1 MSTPIS
7 DLSPSSKSL
16 VNNPQSV
23 STLSAISTD
32 RPSANAKKI
41 PYQDTVQAHY
51 LDLEAEI
58 ELLLQHLQ
66 SLSQQQLA
74 ATSPDKDN

>member
-1 MSTPIS
+1 MSTLIS
-7 DLSPSSKSL
+7 DLSPS

-23 STLSAISTD
+23 STFSAISSD
-32 RPSANAKKI
+32 RQSAKAKKI

-74 ATSPDKDN
+74 AKIQDKDN

>member
-1 MSTPIS
+1 MSTYTT
-7 DLSPSSKSL
+7 DSPSLSL
-16 VNNPQSV
+16 TNNPQSV

-32 RPSANAKKI
+32 RPSASCAKKI

-74 ATSPDKDN
+74 TASQDKDS

>member
-1 MSTPIS
+1 MSTYTS
-7 DLSPSSKSL
+7 DLSLS

-32 RPSANAKKI
+32 RPSANTKKI

-74 ATSPDKDN
+74 STSQAKDS

>member
-1 MSTPIS
+1 MSTYTS
-7 DLSPSSKSL
+7 DLSLS

-32 RPSANAKKI
+32 DRPSANTKKI

-66 SLSQQQLA
+66 NLSQQQLA
-74 ATSPDKDN
+74 TTSQDKSN

>member
-1 MSTPIS
+1 MSTYTF
-7 DLSPSSKSL
+7 DLSPSI
-16 VNNPQSV
+16 NNPQSV
-23 STLSAISTD
+23 STSAISTD

-66 SLSQQQLA
+66 SLSQQHLA
-74 ATSPDKDN
+74 TTSQAKDS

>member
-1 MSTPIS
+1 MTTYTS
-7 DLSPSSKSL
+7 DLSPSL
-16 VNNPQSV
+16 NNTQSV
-23 STLSAISTD
+23 STLSAISSD
-32 RPSANAKKI
+32 RPSAKAKKI
-41 PYQDTVQAHY
+41 PYQDTTVQAHY

-74 ATSPDKDN
+74 TTSQAKDS